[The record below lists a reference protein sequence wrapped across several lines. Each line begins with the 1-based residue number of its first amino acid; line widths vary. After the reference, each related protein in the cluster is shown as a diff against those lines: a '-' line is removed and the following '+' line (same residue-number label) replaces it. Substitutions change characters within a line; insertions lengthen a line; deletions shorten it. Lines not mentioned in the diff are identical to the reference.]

1 MTTHFRR
8 FVRDES
14 GATMIEYALMLCF
27 MTLVWVAAFRQLGG
41 ESGGMYDRVFN
52 RDIGSALK

>member
-1 MTTHFRR
+1 MSSQFRR
-8 FVRDES
+8 FLHDES

-27 MTLVWVAAFRQLGG
+27 MTLVCVAAFRQLGG

-52 RDIGSALK
+52 RDIGAALK